1 MIGSG
6 NTGAVTDP
14 GNGTAVKA
22 IDKKKTIEWFEK
34 AAEKNFAHGIMLL
47 AYCYKEGD
55 GVEKNVEKAT
65 ECKNTILSKPLYT
78 NQNAELDTFYSIP
91 DFEKSTV
98 NFVNDIQLKVI
109 NEYKSLYGND

>member
-1 MIGSG
+1 M
-6 NTGAVTDP
+6 N
-14 GNGTAVKA
+14 
-22 IDKKKTIEWFEK
+22 FEK
-34 AAEKNFAHGIMLL
+34 SSEANNVFSTYYLGKI
-47 AYCYKEGD
+47 YYWGD

-65 ECKNTILSKPLYT
+65 ECKNVILSQPLYT